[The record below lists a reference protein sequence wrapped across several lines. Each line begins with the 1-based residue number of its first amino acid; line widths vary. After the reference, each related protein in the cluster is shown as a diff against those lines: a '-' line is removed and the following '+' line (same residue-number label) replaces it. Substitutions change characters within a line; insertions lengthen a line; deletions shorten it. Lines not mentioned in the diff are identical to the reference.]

1 MQKSLLKAVETYIKI
16 IYLLKLKIMIAL
28 TSDSHKKEILKKI
41 TKIIIKEISI
51 HIIVKYVALP
61 PIAILALKIVSEL
74 IN

>member
-16 IYLLKLKIMIAL
+16 LYIIKLKIMTAL

-41 TKIIIKEISI
+41 TKIIIKEVSI
-51 HIIVKYVALP
+51 HLVLKYVALP